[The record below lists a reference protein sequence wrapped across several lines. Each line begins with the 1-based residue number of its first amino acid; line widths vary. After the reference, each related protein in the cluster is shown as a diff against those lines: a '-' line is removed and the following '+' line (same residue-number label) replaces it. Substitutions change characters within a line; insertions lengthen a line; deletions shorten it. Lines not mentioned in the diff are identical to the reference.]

1 MVVKKDFL
9 KKGKMVIGVTS
20 GASTPD
26 KCMEDALERIFL
38 IHKLL
43 E

>member
-1 MVVKKDFL
+1 MT
-9 KKGKMVIGVTS
+9 IGVTS

-26 KCMEDALERIFL
+26 KYMEDAIERIFM

-43 E
+43 